1 MKKKLMAK
9 AYGSLA
15 SFALLFAI
23 FGAIKPMCWVVSYEA
38 DIPQS
43 LKK

>member
-1 MKKKLMAK
+1 MKNKLMAK
-9 AYGSLA
+9 AYTSLA
-15 SFALLFAI
+15 SFALLIAV
-23 FGAIKPMCWVVSYEA
+23 FGAIKPMCWLISYEA